1 MKTLLSS
8 ILLLIFNIPCNAQW
22 VEKDLSNITTTWLSD
37 IYAITPDIVII
48 TGGNGTILKST
59 DAGTTWQQKNSGT
72 NLYLREMQFPTSQIG
87 YVLAGGNM
95 LLKTKDAGETWTQFS
110 IENNTAIDVMS
121 CVNENLIFLNT
132 NKGLIKSEDGGVTWS
147 TPVQSPF
154 FGEHGIQMQFFDENS
169 GFVGIDEMSYLD
181 NGDQHWENRLAK
193 TTDAGISWQIFDAI
207 APFYFLN
214 KNLGFYYFERLYKI
228 TNVGDQ
234 IEGVGG
240 YSARTLRKIIVI
252 DENTIWGIRD
262 DRALNY
268 DGSSQ
273 GIIKLTKNE
282 TGEYVAK
289 AWYDNSFDI
298 DMTSMHF
305 ANDNAGYII
314 GKAFGKNKLW
324 KNTTGSNVG
333 LNTTETNKINLVK
346 IFPNPTSDNIN
357 IQIDNQFP
365 KEFSI
370 NLTDM
375 SGKLVFDKTY
385 NNQKEVVIDVKNLS
399 KGTYLVNIKG
409 QNQDYSQKIIVK

>member
-8 ILLLIFNIPCNAQW
+8 ILLLIFNIPCSAQW
-22 VEKDLSNITTTWLSD
+22 VEKDLSNVATTWLSD

-48 TGGNGTILKST
+48 TGANGTILKST

-72 NLYLREMQFPTSQIG
+72 DLYLREIQFPTSKIG
-87 YVLAGGNM
+87 YVLAGGNT
-95 LLKTKDAGETWTQFS
+95 LLKTKDAGETWTQFP
-110 IENNTAIDVMS
+110 IENISAIDAMS
-121 CVNENLIFLNT
+121 CVNEDLIFLNT
-132 NKGLIKSEDGGVTWS
+132 DKGLIKSEDSGVTWS
-147 TPVQSPF
+147 APVQSAF
-154 FGEHGIQMQFFDENS
+154 FGEHGIQMQFFDRNT
-169 GFVGIDEMSYLD
+169 GFVGIDELGYLD

-193 TTDAGISWQIFDAI
+193 TTDAGRSWQIIDAI
-207 APFYFLN
+207 APFHFLN
-214 KNLGFYYFERLYKI
+214 ENLGFYNFQKLYKI
-228 TNVGDQ
+228 TNGGDQ
-234 IEGVGG
+234 IVDAAG
-240 YSARTLRKIIVI
+240 YSARTLRKIIAI

-268 DGSSQ
+268 DTSSQ
-273 GIIKLTKNE
+273 GIIKFTKNE

-314 GKAFGKNKLW
+314 GRAFGKNKLW
-324 KNTTGSNVG
+324 KNTTGSNAG
-333 LNTTETNKINLVK
+333 LNTSEADKVNLVK
-346 IFPNPTSDNIN
+346 IFPNPTSDKIN
-357 IQIDNQFP
+357 IQIDPQFS

-375 SGKLVFDKTY
+375 SEKLVFNKTY
-385 NNQKEVVIDVKNLS
+385 KNQKEVVIDVKNLS

-409 QNQDYSQKIIVK
+409 QNQASSQKIIVK